1 MPPIE
6 DLTAQSLRE
15 YGLLGTLA
23 ILGLIFGIVFF
34 WKRPPPSP
42 HSSPIQAVDEK
53 TKLLPLILE
62 EVREMGR
69 GMRDIR
75 TQLDHMETRM
85 ERMETLGEIIKD
97 RQGRH

>member
-15 YGLLGTLA
+15 YGLFGT
-23 ILGLIFGIVFF
+23 ILILSLIFGIVFF

-62 EVREMGR
+62 EARELAR
-69 GMRDIR
+69 GQREIR
-75 TQLDHMETRM
+75 TQLDHMEDRM
-85 ERMETLGEIIKD
+85 VRMETLGEIIKD